1 MKKDDVREITED
13 IHLSI
18 SLLEEIRSVLLSYCE
33 SSLADM
39 VSFPIN
45 QMKQLY
51 IEVKSKEEKS

>member
-39 VSFPIN
+39 VSFPIS

-51 IEVKSKEEKS
+51 IEVKNKEETT

>member
-39 VSFPIN
+39 VSFPIS

-51 IEVKSKEEKS
+51 IEVKGKEEKS

>member
-33 SSLADM
+33 GSLADM
-39 VSFPIN
+39 VRFPIS

-51 IEVKSKEEKS
+51 IEVKNKEEKA

>member
-18 SLLEEIRSVLLSYCE
+18 SLLEEVRSVLLSYCE

-39 VSFPIN
+39 VNFPIS